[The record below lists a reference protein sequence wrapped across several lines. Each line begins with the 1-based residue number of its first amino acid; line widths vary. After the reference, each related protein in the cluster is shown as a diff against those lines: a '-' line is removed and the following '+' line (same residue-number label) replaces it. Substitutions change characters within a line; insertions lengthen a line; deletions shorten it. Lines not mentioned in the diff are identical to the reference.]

1 MCYGQFCG
9 ILLELILSGEW
20 GESLGVE
27 FLESCDLAL
36 PQVLL
41 RSPSL
46 RLRPL
51 ADTGCQLDLREGGRL
66 SHTFSTSLLDKQISV
81 SFKLAFAYYLG
92 LGETRVLWLS
102 PGTRNHCAFLPQ
114 SAPFLT

>member
-20 GESLGVE
+20 SELLGVE

-36 PQVLL
+36 PEVLL
-41 RSPSL
+41 RSPSI

-51 ADTGCQLDLREGGRL
+51 ADPGCQLALWGG
-66 SHTFSTSLLDKQISV
+66 
-81 SFKLAFAYYLG
+81 G
-92 LGETRVLWLS
+92 
-102 PGTRNHCAFLPQ
+102 
-114 SAPFLT
+114 